1 LSRRNILSAEK
12 MIDILGEIGK
22 GILARENRIRLDLGL
37 SEAEYKGFLCIE
49 EEEKINCQ
57 EFSRRMELSVSRGSR
72 VVDLLCRKKY
82 IERVDCD
89 ADRRCK
95 NIWLT
100 AKGKDIRRLIAQE
113 IQNIEDVLTSDYPDS
128 KLMLFKSDL
137 KRLSGKL

>member
-1 LSRRNILSAEK
+1 MVAEK
-12 MIDILGEIGK
+12 MIDILGEIGR
-22 GILARENRIRLDLGL
+22 GILARENEIRIGLGL
-37 SEAEYKGFLCIE
+37 SEAEYKGFLCLG

-57 EFSRRMELSVSRGSR
+57 EFSRRMGLSVSRGSR
-72 VVDLLCRKKY
+72 VVDLLCRNKY

-100 AKGKDIRRLIAQE
+100 GKGKNVRRVLMQK
-113 IQNIEDVLTSDYPDS
+113 IQNIEDVLISDYPDS